1 MKPFLKMFSIVAVCA
16 AAAVVAGC
24 ASPPDRYFTL
34 AMPTDAAADTRIAA
48 SANAAPAPGTPMFI
62 ELAPVAMAERFA
74 RPQMVVRKAPTGGGA
89 GGTASASAEVE
100 LLEQHR
106 WASSFENEMRD
117 ALGSGIAARLGAV
130 DLTKGGRQ
138 PAQPAWRI
146 AVQLQNFDAV
156 ENSRVAATF
165 SWTVRR
171 SDGERSATCQWAGS
185 EPVGNGIDALAQGA
199 QRVTA
204 KAADAIARHVGN
216 LARTSGAPGTPGAT
230 SASCG

>member
-1 MKPFLKMFSIVAVCA
+1 MKPFLKMFSATAVCA
-16 AAAVVAGC
+16 AAVLVAGC

-34 AMPTDAAADTRIAA
+34 ATP
-48 SANAAPAPGTPMFI
+48 AAPVAPVVAVPAAGTPMFI
-62 ELAPVAMAERFA
+62 ELAPVAMAERLA
-74 RPQMVVRKAPTGGGA
+74 RPQMLVRKAPASGG
-89 GGTASASAEVE
+89 ASAEVE

-117 ALGSGIAARLGAV
+117 ALASGIAARLGAV

-156 ENSRVAATF
+156 ENSRVDAAV

-171 SDGERSATCQWAGS
+171 SDGERSTTCQWSGS
-185 EPVGNGIDALAQGA
+185 EPVGSGIDALAQGA

-204 KAADAIARHVGN
+204 KAAETIARHVGAM
-216 LARTSGAPGTPGAT
+216 ARPTAPGAAAV
-230 SASCG
+230 ASCG

>member
-1 MKPFLKMFSIVAVCA
+1 MKPFLKMFSATAVCA
-16 AAAVVAGC
+16 AAVLVAGC

-34 AMPTDAAADTRIAA
+34 AAP
-48 SANAAPAPGTPMFI
+48 AAPVAPVVAVPAAGTPMFI
-62 ELAPVAMAERFA
+62 ELAPVAMAERLA
-74 RPQMVVRKAPTGGGA
+74 RPQMLVRKAPASGG
-89 GGTASASAEVE
+89 ASAEVE

-117 ALGSGIAARLGAV
+117 ALASGIAARLGAV

-156 ENSRVAATF
+156 ENSRVDAAV

-171 SDGERSATCQWAGS
+171 SDGERSTTCQWSGS
-185 EPVGNGIDALAQGA
+185 EPVGSGIDALAQGA

-204 KAADAIARHVGN
+204 KAAEAIARHVGTM
-216 LARTSGAPGTPGAT
+216 ARATAPGTAAV
-230 SASCG
+230 ASCG

>member
-1 MKPFLKMFSIVAVCA
+1 MKPSVEFPKFPRRLSGWGASAACA
-16 AAAVVAGC
+16 AVMLLAAGC

-34 AMPTDAAADTRIAA
+34 AAPVASRADTAPTGA
-48 SANAAPAPGTPMFI
+48 ANAAGAAIGPPMFI
-62 ELAPVAMAERFA
+62 ELAPVAMAERLA
-74 RPQMVVRKAPTGGGA
+74 RPQMLVRKRGG
-89 GGTASASAEVE
+89 AEVE

-117 ALGSGIAARLGAV
+117 ALSSGIAARLGAV

-146 AVQLQNFDAV
+146 AVQLQEFDAV
-156 ENSRVAATF
+156 ENTRVDAAF

-171 SDGERSATCQWAGS
+171 SDGERSATCRWRGG
-185 EPVGNGIDALAQGA
+185 EPVGGGIDALAQGA

-204 KAADAIARHVGN
+204 KAAEAIAAHVAT
-216 LARTSGAPGTPGAT
+216 LARGAAPGAV
-230 SASCG
+230 ASCG